1 MKNSKIILGI
11 FLLYSYS
18 SAKVLTISD
27 AYNLALQNSK
37 SIKSSEYQ
45 IEANKQQLNQ
55 AKAEFYP
62 QIYLSANY
70 GKKEYDASG
79 TGRLS
84 NYTLSFNESIYD
96 ASKINRIDVT
106 KSKIKL
112 DNFKVEFQKQEL
124 AQTIFKI
131 YVDILKS
138 KNKIEVY
145 NAYINAKKKRVE
157 LLNKKLEMS
166 LGNKTDLLQGKV
178 DYHFSRMDLRREKK
192 LIRVNKLK
200 LKHLTGIKSI
210 ELPTIDFDRVT
221 DEVVAKMR
229 DAIESSNNQF
239 DSNLRLEQSKMN
251 LDLSAKEINQAKS
264 AHLPTISV
272 NAQYSKINAEAKVS
286 SLENTKSIMLQI
298 QVPIYQGGAVESRVT
313 ASKLSYSSAQED
325 LLQVQDEIKE
335 EYEENLATFDASSK
349 SLPLYTESLNSA
361 RAYLNS
367 IQQSVNAGLKSSL
380 DLNDAKSKLYEV
392 KYRFVSNI
400 YDMINA
406 YIDLL
411 VVTNQFDSL
420 GLIDE
425 IIVPR
430 N

>member
-1 MKNSKIILGI
+1 MKNSKIILAI

-45 IEANKQQLNQ
+45 IEANKQQLDQ
-55 AKAEFYP
+55 ARAEFYP
-62 QIYLSANY
+62 QIYLSASY

-96 ASKINRIDVT
+96 ATKINRIDVT

-131 YVDILKS
+131 YMDILKS

-166 LGNKTDLLQGKV
+166 LGNKTDLLQGEV

-192 LIRVNKLK
+192 LIRVNELK

-239 DSNLRLEQSKMN
+239 DSNLKLEQSKMN
-251 LDLSAKEINQAKS
+251 LDLSAKEIKQAKS
-264 AHLPTISV
+264 AHMPTISV

-392 KYRFVSNI
+392 KYRFVENI

-420 GLIDE
+420 ELIDE
-425 IIVPR
+425 IIVPKS
-430 N
+430 

>member
-131 YVDILKS
+131 YMDILK
-138 KNKIEVY
+138 
-145 NAYINAKKKRVE
+145 
-157 LLNKKLEMS
+157 
-166 LGNKTDLLQGKV
+166 
-178 DYHFSRMDLRREKK
+178 
-192 LIRVNKLK
+192 
-200 LKHLTGIKSI
+200 
-210 ELPTIDFDRVT
+210 
-221 DEVVAKMR
+221 
-229 DAIESSNNQF
+229 
-239 DSNLRLEQSKMN
+239 
-251 LDLSAKEINQAKS
+251 
-264 AHLPTISV
+264 
-272 NAQYSKINAEAKVS
+272 
-286 SLENTKSIMLQI
+286 
-298 QVPIYQGGAVESRVT
+298 
-313 ASKLSYSSAQED
+313 
-325 LLQVQDEIKE
+325 
-335 EYEENLATFDASSK
+335 
-349 SLPLYTESLNSA
+349 
-361 RAYLNS
+361 
-367 IQQSVNAGLKSSL
+367 
-380 DLNDAKSKLYEV
+380 
-392 KYRFVSNI
+392 
-400 YDMINA
+400 
-406 YIDLL
+406 
-411 VVTNQFDSL
+411 
-420 GLIDE
+420 
-425 IIVPR
+425 
-430 N
+430 

>member
-1 MKNSKIILGI
+1 MKNSKIILAI

-45 IEANKQQLNQ
+45 IEANKQQLDQ
-55 AKAEFYP
+55 ARAEFYP
-62 QIYLSANY
+62 QIYLSASY

-96 ASKINRIDVT
+96 ATKINRIDVT

-131 YVDILKS
+131 YMDILKS

-166 LGNKTDLLQGKV
+166 LGNKTDLLQGEV

-192 LIRVNKLK
+192 LIHVNELK
-200 LKHLTGIKSI
+200 LKHLTGVKSV

-239 DSNLRLEQSKMN
+239 DSNLKLEQSKMN
-251 LDLSAKEINQAKS
+251 LDLSAKEIKQAKS
-264 AHLPTISV
+264 AHMPTISV

-313 ASKLSYSSAQED
+313 ASKLSYSSAQEN
-325 LLQVQDEIKE
+325 LLQVQDEIRE
-335 EYEENLATFDASSK
+335 EYEENLATFDSSSK

-392 KYRFVSNI
+392 KYRFVENI

-420 GLIDE
+420 ELIDE
-425 IIVPR
+425 IIVPKS
-430 N
+430 